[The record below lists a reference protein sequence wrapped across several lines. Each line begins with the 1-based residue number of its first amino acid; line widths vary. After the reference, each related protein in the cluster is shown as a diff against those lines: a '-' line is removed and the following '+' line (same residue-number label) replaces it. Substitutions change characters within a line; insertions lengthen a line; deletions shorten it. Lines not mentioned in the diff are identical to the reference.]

1 MKILKHLLLSIFI
14 FITGILFAQEKH
26 NVNKKA
32 IYDNKVLIGDS
43 ISKISIESKDIG
55 SNVYYLLYYKNNV
68 SHVFASYN
76 ESFNAE
82 KFVGTKTG
90 AIIKVLFDS
99 FSQPFYQKTLNL
111 KKNIAIT
118 LKDNLEDEK
127 ETSMSN
133 LFKNYYKNN
142 LVKNY
147 PYYKN
152 QVYLFTIPYENN
164 KKLIEPYQ
172 LEKSVSN
179 KILYVLFYNNNKRK
193 IKFPDELNGLK
204 LSITNLATGEVT
216 NYRNYPNDAISPGA
230 QNESAVIAS
239 ATGISKNDEI
249 KDSTVTIQPKH
260 ITKNKDDIEIHI
272 KYQVKG
278 PKEFNLKVMPVP
290 EITTLYFPKKAFNSE
305 GTLRYYPQNSKYN
318 PYPQFLKLWRF
329 RNVENSAYYSFNFD
343 DHDVTIDLNRA
354 AGDRSFL
361 LKVTGNYPKKEKI
374 ECTIKSK
381 IYKSAINISLKSSGK
396 GVIERRVNLILPD
409 SLLPSEKINLI
420 CKKPYNYNLSSK
432 NKTDEWQN
440 GQLVIPVDNNTI
452 NVDFDISKISFQF
465 FYIDLSGFKDL
476 QKVKNLLK
484 QKLEKNNS
492 GYLIYISN
500 GDRPLIYKSGSDIQ
514 EMFTK
519 ISLIRPEPPNKYN
532 ELRYIEPYINDLVLN
547 NNRRVGEFNFLFS
560 ESFLNHSGKEFV
572 SKALSKWYQD
582 ELLQSNKILINFYS
596 TINKPDY
603 YSDEATYE
611 EDEKQIN
618 YININKLK

>member
-1 MKILKHLLLSIFI
+1 
-14 FITGILFAQEKH
+14 
-26 NVNKKA
+26 
-32 IYDNKVLIGDS
+32 
-43 ISKISIESKDIG
+43 
-55 SNVYYLLYYKNNV
+55 
-68 SHVFASYN
+68 
-76 ESFNAE
+76 
-82 KFVGTKTG
+82 
-90 AIIKVLFDS
+90 
-99 FSQPFYQKTLNL
+99 
-111 KKNIAIT
+111 
-118 LKDNLEDEK
+118 
-127 ETSMSN
+127 
-133 LFKNYYKNN
+133 
-142 LVKNY
+142 
-147 PYYKN
+147 
-152 QVYLFTIPYENN
+152 
-164 KKLIEPYQ
+164 
-172 LEKSVSN
+172 
-179 KILYVLFYNNNKRK
+179 
-193 IKFPDELNGLK
+193 
-204 LSITNLATGEVT
+204 
-216 NYRNYPNDAISPGA
+216 
-230 QNESAVIAS
+230 
-239 ATGISKNDEI
+239 
-249 KDSTVTIQPKH
+249 
-260 ITKNKDDIEIHI
+260 
-272 KYQVKG
+272 
-278 PKEFNLKVMPVP
+278 
-290 EITTLYFPKKAFNSE
+290 
-305 GTLRYYPQNSKYN
+305 
-318 PYPQFLKLWRF
+318 
-329 RNVENSAYYSFNFD
+329 
-343 DHDVTIDLNRA
+343 
-354 AGDRSFL
+354 
-361 LKVTGNYPKKEKI
+361 
-374 ECTIKSK
+374 
-381 IYKSAINISLKSSGK
+381 
-396 GVIERRVNLILPD
+396 
-409 SLLPSEKINLI
+409 LLPSEKINLI
-420 CKKPYNYNLSSK
+420 CKKPYNYNLSSN